1 MRKLVARSIAVALV
15 AVLVS
20 GCSST
25 GGQKS
30 FGWASL
36 NPMTYFASSDAD
48 SPVPKPSD
56 QMAPTVT
63 LPNASE
69 VAESGG
75 TAPRSPYGQAG
86 LGDAVQTAATQAS
99 LGATGPQHGM
109 YDPNGYAGTNVP
121 LSPSSTGLD
130 PYPAQSSAAG
140 GYSTP
145 PASGY
150 GMPPAGQYALGGGSY
165 DIQNQTQNG
174 TSGLPA
180 YANPTAPYANN
191 AGPPAS
197 VPSYQLPPMSSQ
209 PSGYDA
215 GLAQD
220 PYGNATPPTYPGA
233 ASNGSF
239 PGAGSS
245 QPNVYAD
252 SLPANPGESTD
263 LVASAPKLPPLPP
276 QYTNS
281 QPPYDPGNTGYNPT
295 NVPSYTPPAP
305 GGYVQPAAATQ
316 PSYAP
321 GSTSRLPGS
330 TGAATGG
337 YGTAGSVF

>member
-1 MRKLVARSIAVALV
+1 MRKLVARSIAVAFV

-30 FGWASL
+30 FSWASL
-36 NPMTYFASSDAD
+36 NPMTYFAKSDTD
-48 SPVPKPSD
+48 PVPKPSD

-63 LPNASE
+63 LPSASD

-75 TAPRSPYGQAG
+75 TAPRSPYGQTG

-99 LGATGPQHGM
+99 LGATGPQRGM
-109 YDPNGYAGTNVP
+109 YDPNGYAGTSVP
-121 LSPSSTGLD
+121 PSSPSTGFD
-130 PYPAQSSAAG
+130 QYPTQSPAG
-140 GYSTP
+140 GGYPMP

-150 GMPPAGQYALGGGSY
+150 DATPAGQYALGGGSY
-165 DIQNQTQNG
+165 DIQNQTQAG
-174 TSGLPA
+174 TPGLPA

-191 AGPPAS
+191 AAPSAG
-197 VPSYQLPPMSSQ
+197 VPSYQLPPMPSQ

-233 ASNGSF
+233 ASNSPL
-239 PGAGSS
+239 PGTGAS
-245 QPNVYAD
+245 QPNVYAE
-252 SLPANPGESTD
+252 SLPANQGDSSD
-263 LVASAPKLPPLPP
+263 LVASVPKLPPLPP

-281 QPPYDPGNTGYNPT
+281 QPPYDPGNTGFNPP
-295 NVPSYTPPAP
+295 NVPSYTPPSP

-321 GSTSRLPGS
+321 GSTSRLPGA
-330 TGAATGG
+330 TGAPMGG
-337 YGTAGSVF
+337 YGTAGSVY